1 MFAEITYM
9 EIFGKPLI
17 MYLGMLVLLCMLA
30 TATIAILTMKGIR
43 KWPVDWHIWGARITI
58 ALAFVHAFLGVSA
71 FF

>member
-17 MYLGMLVLLCMLA
+17 MYLGIVTLLCMLV

-43 KWPVDWHIWGARITI
+43 KLPVDWHIWGARITI
-58 ALAFVHAFLGVSA
+58 LLALVHAFLGTAA

>member
-17 MYLGMLVLLCMLA
+17 MYLGMLVLLCMLT
-30 TATIAILTMKGIR
+30 TATIAIVTMKGIR

-58 ALAFVHAFLGVSA
+58 VLAFVHAFLGVA
-71 FF
+71 TFF